1 MGMVFMVRNSSSVI
15 PWQRIGFALLNVC
28 VMTYFGYH
36 VIIGDHGLLS
46 RWRLADEVTHMEQKL
61 DKLHQRRKQL
71 EHKVSL
77 VRPESLDPDMLD
89 ERARVILN
97 LAHPNDIT
105 ILRPT
110 RLTSD

>member
-1 MGMVFMVRNSSSVI
+1 MMQSSSSAI
-15 PWQRIGFALLNVC
+15 PWRRVGFAVLNVA
-28 VMTYFGYH
+28 VMGYFGYN
-36 VIIGDHGLLS
+36 VISGDHGLLS
-46 RWRLADEVTHMEQKL
+46 KWRLADQVAQLERKLGKL
-61 DKLHQRRKQL
+61 DLQRIQL

-110 RLTSD
+110 RLNAD

>member
-1 MGMVFMVRNSSSVI
+1 MQNSSSAI
-15 PWQRIGFALLNVC
+15 PWRRVGFALLNVC
-28 VMTYFGYH
+28 VMGYFGYH
-36 VIIGDHGLLS
+36 VIIGNHGLLS
-46 RWRLADEVTHMEQKL
+46 RWRLTDEVSQLELKL
-61 DKLHQRRKQL
+61 KTLQQRRGAL

-89 ERARVILN
+89 ERARIILN

-110 RLTSD
+110 RLTAD

>member
-1 MGMVFMVRNSSSVI
+1 MKNNPSTI
-15 PWQRIGFALLNVC
+15 PWQRIGFAALNVC
-28 VMTYFGYH
+28 VMGYFGYH

-46 RWRLADEVTHMEQKL
+46 RWRLADEVVHLEHRL
-61 DKLHQRRKQL
+61 DKLNQRRAQL

-89 ERARVILN
+89 ERARIILN

>member
-1 MGMVFMVRNSSSVI
+1 MQPKSIPNVTRRRICFAFMNI
-15 PWQRIGFALLNVC
+15 CIMA
-28 VMTYFGYH
+28 YFGYH

-46 RWRLADEVTHMEQKL
+46 RWRLADEVGQLQAEVHELKTRRQKL
-61 DKLHQRRKQL
+61 KN
-71 EHKVSL
+71 KVSL

-89 ERARVILN
+89 ERARAILN

-105 ILRPT
+105 ILRPA

>member
-1 MGMVFMVRNSSSVI
+1 MVHNRSSVI
-15 PWQRIGFALLNVC
+15 PWKRVGFALLNVS
-28 VMTYFGYH
+28 VMVYFGYN
-36 VIIGDHGLLS
+36 VIIGDLGLLS
-46 RWRLADEVTHMEQKL
+46 RWRLADEVSQLEYKL
-61 DKLHQRRKQL
+61 DKLNQRRKQL
-71 EHKVSL
+71 EQKVSL

-89 ERARVILN
+89 ERARIILN

>member
-1 MGMVFMVRNSSSVI
+1 MLRNPNSTI
-15 PWQRIGFALLNVC
+15 PWQRVGFALLNVC
-28 VMTYFGYH
+28 VMGYFGYH

-46 RWRLADEVTHMEQKL
+46 RWRLADEVGRLELKL
-61 DKLHQRRKQL
+61 AKLNQRRERL

-89 ERARVILN
+89 ERARIILN
-97 LAHPNDIT
+97 LAHPNEIT

-110 RLTSD
+110 RLTAD

>member
-1 MGMVFMVRNSSSVI
+1 MLRNGSSAI
-15 PWQRIGFALLNVC
+15 PWKRIGFAALNVC
-28 VMTYFGYH
+28 VMGYFGYH

-46 RWRLADEVTHMEQKL
+46 KWRLADEVSQLERKL
-61 DKLHQRRKQL
+61 DGYNKTRKQL
-71 EHKVSL
+71 EQKVSL

-89 ERARVILN
+89 ERARTILN

>member
-1 MGMVFMVRNSSSVI
+1 MSKSSSANL
-15 PWQRIGFALLNVC
+15 WQRVGFALLNVC
-28 VMTYFGYH
+28 VMAYFGYH

-46 RWRLADEVTHMEQKL
+46 RWRLADEVAQMELKL
-61 DKLHQRRKQL
+61 DKLNQRREQL

-89 ERARVILN
+89 ERARIILN

>member
-1 MGMVFMVRNSSSVI
+1 VQIISSAI
-15 PWQRIGFALLNVC
+15 QWRRIGFAALNVC
-28 VMTYFGYH
+28 LMAYFGYN
-36 VIIGDHGLLS
+36 VIVGDRGLLS
-46 RWRLADEVTHMEQKL
+46 KWRLADEVAQLEQKFDGL
-61 DKLHQRRKQL
+61 KQRRALIEQ
-71 EHKVSL
+71 KVSL

-89 ERARVILN
+89 ERARIILN

>member
-1 MGMVFMVRNSSSVI
+1 MVQIGSTNF
-15 PWQRIGFALLNVC
+15 PWRKIGFALLNVC
-28 VMTYFGYH
+28 VMGYFGYN

-46 RWRLADEVTHMEQKL
+46 RWRLADEVSRLETKL
-61 DKLHQRRKQL
+61 TKIREKKSQL

-89 ERARVILN
+89 ERARAILN

-105 ILRPT
+105 IMRPT

>member
-1 MGMVFMVRNSSSVI
+1 MAHINSPVVSKRPI
-15 PWQRIGFALLNVC
+15 IFALLNLC
-28 VMTYFGYH
+28 VMGYFGYH

-46 RWRLADEVTHMEQKL
+46 RWRLADDVIQLEKKL
-61 DKLHQRRKQL
+61 AKLNQRREQV

-89 ERARVILN
+89 ERARTILN
-97 LAHPNDIT
+97 LAHPNEIT

>member
-1 MGMVFMVRNSSSVI
+1 MPHKSAPNVTRRSI
-15 PWQRIGFALLNVC
+15 CFAFINIC
-28 VMTYFGYH
+28 VMAYFGYH

-46 RWRLADEVTHMEQKL
+46 RWRLADEVSQLQADVQELKSRRAKL
-61 DKLHQRRKQL
+61 KN
-71 EHKVSL
+71 KVSL

-89 ERARVILN
+89 ERARGILN

-105 ILRPT
+105 ILRPA

>member
-1 MGMVFMVRNSSSVI
+1 MHIVTSAI
-15 PWQRIGFALLNVC
+15 PWRRIGFAALNVC
-28 VMTYFGYH
+28 LMAYFGYN
-36 VIIGDHGLLS
+36 VIIGDRGLLS
-46 RWRLADEVTHMEQKL
+46 KWRLADEVAQLEQKFDGL
-61 DKLHQRRKQL
+61 KQRRAQI
-71 EHKVSL
+71 EQKVSL

-89 ERARVILN
+89 ERARIILN

>member
-1 MGMVFMVRNSSSVI
+1 M
-15 PWQRIGFALLNVC
+15 A
-28 VMTYFGYH
+28 YFGYN
-36 VIIGDHGLLS
+36 VIIGDRGLLS
-46 RWRLADEVTHMEQKL
+46 KWRLADEVAQLELKFDGL
-61 DKLHQRRKQL
+61 KQRRALL
-71 EHKVSL
+71 EQKVSL

-89 ERARVILN
+89 ERARIILN

>member
-1 MGMVFMVRNSSSVI
+1 MV
-15 PWQRIGFALLNVC
+15 
-28 VMTYFGYH
+28 YFGYN
-36 VIIGDHGLLS
+36 VIIGDLGLLS
-46 RWRLADEVTHMEQKL
+46 RWRLADEVAQLEYKL
-61 DKLHQRRKQL
+61 DKLNQRRKQL
-71 EHKVSL
+71 EQKVSL

-89 ERARVILN
+89 ERARIILN